1 MKKKKGFV
9 LHRVCEQNIIVA
21 EGKENIDF
29 NNLITMNSTAAFLW
43 EKMGDEDFTV
53 DDMVRALSSEY
64 DIDKENALNDCEELS
79 QQWLKAGIVS

>member
-43 EKMGDEDFTV
+43 EKLGDEDFTV
-53 DDMVRALSSEY
+53 DDMARALTSEY